1 MLDQHLA
8 QLWNTWGIGS
18 AEKLTQWMS
27 LQFPAWSWAVVGAAT
42 LFFLMIGG
50 RLRRLGKEESAIW
63 LRPLRGVGSMVFWAG
78 VMSVLALFGAFLYF
92 AVVLFIDRGFIEGR
106 ELWWNLVRA
115 FWPDR
120 LDHYA
125 LGAAGGLVLGLVAR
139 WWAIGRLAEPALNRA
154 LAGHTRQRKNKDRL
168 TDIRAVDR
176 LLPNAK
182 DTYDPRRY
190 FRAGDY
196 FVGLDEHRQP
206 IYIPFEIWSGC
217 HIQLKGATR
226 TGKGVNASNLG
237 AQGIGMGN
245 SVIVLDPKGDMWIP
259 HVLRAAAKEAG
270 VNFHVL
276 DLRPGKPP
284 QFNILSD
291 VTAPEL
297 ELLLDAGLGF
307 EETGNRGSDYY
318 SKVDRRTLRRSV
330 KLVEGQD
337 ISLPEMCARVRAEWE
352 ELEKDNSGFLLSLEE
367 VADLS
372 CLHTRDGFDFEAA
385 IEAGDVVYVIGDML
399 NTRVVKLQKMIL
411 LRLLQLVNRREDSE
425 GHRLVTIYLD
435 EFKYFLSRIALN
447 ALGTVLHKGCNV
459 VLSHQTDGDL
469 RACPGIDPE
478 EVTGVVQANA
488 QIRIFFRQDLPED
501 AARAAAMTGLKLIDK
516 ERRKV
521 GRNEELAEVVEPERM
536 VDEVQSPLYDTNI
549 IQSLPPRCAVVF
561 TPGEQARLAI
571 TSPYICERKPLTLT
585 VAPPLPEDSARQL
598 DPEAMI

>member
-1 MLDQHLA
+1 VLDQQLA
-8 QLWNTWGIGS
+8 QLWNIWGIGS

-27 LQFPAWSWAVVGAAT
+27 LQFPGWSWAVFGIAT
-42 LFFLMIGG
+42 LFFLTVGG

-63 LRPLRGVGSMVFWAG
+63 LLPIRGVGSLVFWAA
-78 VMSVLALFGAFLYF
+78 VVSALALAGAFLFF
-92 AVVLFIDRGFIEGR
+92 AAVLFIDRGFEEGGER
-106 ELWWNLVRA
+106 WWGLVRA
-115 FWPDR
+115 FWPD
-120 LDHYA
+120 
-125 LGAAGGLVLGLVAR
+125 
-139 WWAIGRLAEPALNRA
+139 EPALNRV
-154 LAGHTRQRKNKDRL
+154 LEGHTRQRKNKDRL

-182 DTYDPRRY
+182 ETYDPRRY

-206 IYIPFEIWSGC
+206 IYIPYEIWSGC

-245 SVIVLDPKGDMWIP
+245 SIVVLDPKGDMWIP
-259 HVLRAAAKEAG
+259 HVLRTAAEEAG

-284 QFNILSD
+284 QLNILSD

-337 ISLPEMCARVRAEWE
+337 ISLPEMCALVRAEWE

-372 CLHTRDGFDFEAA
+372 CLHTRGGIDLEAA
-385 IEAGDVVYVIGDML
+385 IEAGDVVYIIGDML

-411 LRLLQLVNRREDSE
+411 LRLLQLVNRREGSE

-488 QIRIFFRQDLPED
+488 QIRMFFRQDLPED
-501 AARAAAMTGLKLIDK
+501 AARAAAMTGLKVIDK
-516 ERRKV
+516 ERRTPNAWSMKSNPRSMTPTSFNRCRHGV
-521 GRNEELAEVVEPERM
+521 LWCSHLANKHGLRSHHPISANENR
-536 VDEVQSPLYDTNI
+536 
-549 IQSLPPRCAVVF
+549 
-561 TPGEQARLAI
+561 
-571 TSPYICERKPLTLT
+571 
-585 VAPPLPEDSARQL
+585 
-598 DPEAMI
+598 